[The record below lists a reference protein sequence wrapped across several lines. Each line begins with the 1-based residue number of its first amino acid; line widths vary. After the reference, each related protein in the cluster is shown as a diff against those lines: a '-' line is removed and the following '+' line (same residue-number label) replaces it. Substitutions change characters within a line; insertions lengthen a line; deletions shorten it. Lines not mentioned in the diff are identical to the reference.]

1 MAFIGKLFLLIVIYI
16 VSWFAAG
23 EFFKLAEDKGYHD
36 KKYFWWTFLLLP
48 VGALLIIAMPDRGPE
63 QRAVINDDLPEL

>member
-1 MAFIGKLFLLIVIYI
+1 MAIISKLVLVVLIYGI
-16 VSWFAAG
+16 SWFAAG

-48 VGALLIIAMPDRGPE
+48 VGALMIVAMPDRGLD
-63 QRAVINDDLPEL
+63 QRAVVNDDLPDL